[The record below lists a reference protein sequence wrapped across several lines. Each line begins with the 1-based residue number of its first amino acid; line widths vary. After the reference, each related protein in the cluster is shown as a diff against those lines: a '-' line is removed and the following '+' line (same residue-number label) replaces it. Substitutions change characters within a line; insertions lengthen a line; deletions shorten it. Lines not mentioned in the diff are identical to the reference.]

1 MSPYFT
7 DGETEAGRVSTLLV
21 SPQVESTRAGLEP
34 ETKVGL
40 LLSTQ

>member
-7 DGETEAGRVSTLLV
+7 DGETEAGRESTLLV
-21 SPQVESTRAGLEP
+21 SPQAESARAGLDP
-34 ETKVGL
+34 GTKVGL